1 MSVFFCANI
10 EGRNTVFFLP
20 LCVLLQII
28 GINMHSRCLDVRSG
42 LRILLFSK
50 LLLLRRRENS
60 KKRMKYVCFSENIYA
75 AITVLLKCKFR

>member
-10 EGRNTVFFLP
+10 EGKEYGVFSTF
-20 LCVLLQII
+20 
-28 GINMHSRCLDVRSG
+28 MCLVIDY

-60 KKRMKYVCFSENIYA
+60 KKRMEYVCFSENIYA